1 MKHSQRSKYF
11 CRARRLGMRLQAAL
25 ADCGLRRSPN
35 DSLTLEPNP
44 IRLLNGSADNL
55 LSQNDR
61 RRRSLAPSPEL
72 TTRQS

>member
-1 MKHSQRSKYF
+1 MKHSKHSKYF

-25 ADCGLRRSPN
+25 RESNLHRSV
-35 DSLTLEPNP
+35 SKSTTLELNP
-44 IRLLNGSADNL
+44 IPLLSESADNL
-55 LSQNDR
+55 LSQKDR